1 MGRNYNKV
9 REKAILIEKCR
20 QIILSKNLTAD
31 CWLKI
36 VDKGII
42 ISISTI
48 PENLKEV
55 KDTFAVFEGVEIDA
69 LFKPRKK
76 IN

>member
-20 QIILSKNLTAD
+20 QIILSKELIAD

-36 VDKGII
+36 EKKGIV

-55 KDTFAVFEGVEIDA
+55 KETFEVFDGVEIDA

-76 IN
+76 